1 MTSNY
6 EVPRIT
12 AVSAELTDHSFEV
25 RWEADGAPPSTG
37 KGTFLLSLFVQ
48 TPGVIRQYGL
58 KFVDEEDPV
67 VFVFDHG
74 LSEQETRLS
83 AKSIVGSEARQI
95 VVHFPVEWIS
105 GLHGRI
111 DSYGMVNVDGVD
123 LGEKFEI
130 TIQFP
135 R

>member
-1 MTSNY
+1 M
-6 EVPRIT
+6 
-12 AVSAELTDHSFEV
+12 
-25 RWEADGAPPSTG
+25 
-37 KGTFLLSLFVQ
+37 
-48 TPGVIRQYGL
+48 
-58 KFVDEEDPV
+58 
-67 VFVFDHG
+67 FVFDHG